1 MEHIRAEGFSV
12 SVWKCP
18 YCGETVSLWGYWRD
32 GHSQA
37 ACDPLTPKQREQLA
51 EMTVEGEDE

>member
-1 MEHIRAEGFSV
+1 M

-18 YCGETVSLWGYWRD
+18 YCGVKVSLWGYWRD

-37 ACDPLTPKQREQLA
+37 ACDPLTPKQREQLN
-51 EMTVEGEDE
+51 EMKVEGEDE